1 MIVVPPEFAEW
12 RTRVDGEAG
21 RAWVA
26 TLPALVD
33 RLCAEWDLAIDDAPP
48 LHGGLGL
55 VVMVHRSGE
64 PCVLKLSWLE
74 DTTVDETVALRT
86 WDGHGAVRPFEAE
99 PEVGALLLERLNPAR
114 TLHDVG
120 LWEAAEVAGTLVRRL
135 AVPAPPGLR
144 PLSEIADGM
153 VEHLQARQRALG
165 DPVPSAWLEAARGFA
180 AELGG
185 REHDVLIHADLHY
198 GNVLAAEREPWL
210 AVDARA
216 VRGCPEFSVPELM
229 WTRADDEALDS
240 GKAVRRLLRTI
251 VDAGDLDADAA
262 HGWTVARCVDYW
274 LWGLENGLTIDPVRC
289 ERVLAALVS

>member
-21 RAWVA
+21 REWVA

-48 LHGGLGL
+48 
-55 VVMVHRSGE
+55 
-64 PCVLKLSWLE
+64 
-74 DTTVDETVALRT
+74 
-86 WDGHGAVRPFEAE
+86 
-99 PEVGALLLERLNPAR
+99 
-114 TLHDVG
+114 LHDVG

-153 VEHLQARQRALG
+153 VEHLQPRQRALG
-165 DPVPSAWLEAARGFA
+165 DPVPSAWLE
-180 AELGG
+180 
-185 REHDVLIHADLHY
+185 
-198 GNVLAAEREPWL
+198 
-210 AVDARA
+210 
-216 VRGCPEFSVPELM
+216 
-229 WTRADDEALDS
+229 
-240 GKAVRRLLRTI
+240 AVRRLLRTI